1 MDNASDRQTEVF
13 VDRPHPV
20 GITAGEIIIDGN
32 DVDAFTGQGVEV
44 NRQGRHQ
51 GLALTG
57 FHLGNFTLVQNDA
70 TDQLHIEMTHAES
83 SFRRLAHDRKCL
95 RQEVIEG
102 FTGGQTL
109 LELSC
114 FRLEVIVGEC
124 LELYLEA
131 VNLVN
136 LRLHPLQVAFIL
148 AANNLLNNISNHYL
162 LQKFQP
168 DRNPGD
174 IVAKTWNFSIG

>member
-1 MDNASDRQTEVF
+1 MHAL
-13 VDRPHPV
+13 
-20 GITAGEIIIDGN
+20 A
-32 DVDAFTGQGVEV
+32 GQGVEV
-44 NRQGRHQ
+44 DRQGGDQR
-51 GLALTG
+51 LALAG
-57 FHLGNFTLVQNDA
+57 AHLGDLAVVQHHA
-70 TDQLHIEMTHAES
+70 ADQLHIEMAHAES